1 MSNKILALILGIS
14 LFSVYLFSINL
25 YPLVDE
31 DEGAFASATM
41 TMMDSGNFA
50 NVELAGERRDD
61 KPVLTH
67 WLQVISLKTF
77 GFSEFAFRLPSV
89 IFGLLWAFV
98 TFWFTKKI
106 SNKRNAFLAAFFV
119 LASLGASII
128 IKTATADGIFNFFV
142 ASTTLLA
149 FLALREQRTKYLYYA
164 AILAGFGFLTKGPA
178 ILIVPGG
185 ALFFWAWWNG
195 YLTETLRKL
204 FNPFLWLVFFCIASP
219 WFIYLYLSE
228 GIDPI
233 LGFFLKHNFQ
243 RYTSTFEG
251 HSGPFYYYLVILIF
265 LVAPFWNSLFTV
277 VGRIKT
283 DFKDETRSFLWIW
296 FLWVLLF
303 FSISSTKL
311 PHYLLY
317 GITPLFILMALNFK
331 QQSKRINLLI
341 FISLLGFI
349 SSMPIVLETLASSE
363 KDIIWNFLIEDIEVF
378 FSPANFFIPILILL
392 VLGII
397 SFMILSKFNQFIISS
412 LLFLISIHLIFLP
425 SAIGLFQDR
434 FKQAGLKVKEMNKPL
449 AMHKM
454 NFPSFGVYA
463 RDTAYRN
470 HNDGKII
477 LLRSN
482 QIDELGSVTEIYNR
496 SGISVVIKE

>member
-1 MSNKILALILGIS
+1 M
-14 LFSVYLFSINL
+14 
-25 YPLVDE
+25 
-31 DEGAFASATM
+31 
-41 TMMDSGNFA
+41 
-50 NVELAGERRDD
+50 
-61 KPVLTH
+61 
-67 WLQVISLKTF
+67 
-77 GFSEFAFRLPSV
+77 
-89 IFGLLWAFV
+89 
-98 TFWFTKKI
+98 
-106 SNKRNAFLAAFFV
+106 
-119 LASLGASII
+119 
-128 IKTATADGIFNFFV
+128 
-142 ASTTLLA
+142 
-149 FLALREQRTKYLYYA
+149 
-164 AILAGFGFLTKGPA
+164 
-178 ILIVPGG
+178 PGG

-204 FNPFLWLVFFCIASP
+204 FNPFLWLVFFCIAPP

-349 SSMPIVLETLASSE
+349 SSLPIVLETLASSE
-363 KDIIWNFLIEDIEVF
+363 KDIIWNVLREV
-378 FSPANFFIPILILL
+378 SNKGISILIIDKISQDLKEFSNYSYIL
-392 VLGII
+392 ERGKSVWNGKLAELSSDNSKRFLG
-397 SFMILSKFNQFIISS
+397 
-412 LLFLISIHLIFLP
+412 
-425 SAIGLFQDR
+425 
-434 FKQAGLKVKEMNKPL
+434 V
-449 AMHKM
+449 
-454 NFPSFGVYA
+454 
-463 RDTAYRN
+463 
-470 HNDGKII
+470 
-477 LLRSN
+477 
-482 QIDELGSVTEIYNR
+482 
-496 SGISVVIKE
+496 